1 MKKIVL
7 SLLAIMGFVYSFAQ
21 TGDYK
26 KRPAVG
32 VHFTL
37 TDFKTAAALRAT
49 SLSAV
54 LRKGDYSKIANMNA
68 GLGLSYWKGLS
79 NAIDFSSMLNF
90 SFLSYP
96 IPNKPST
103 IGSDKLNISWDA
115 DVNFK
120 MLPDNYWVSPYLTA
134 GLGVNKYSGF
144 YSAYVPLG
152 FGLQVNLFD
161 DAYIM
166 INSQYRIPATSLGE
180 YHLFHAIG
188 FVGSLGGKKAAP
200 PVVVVPPPPP
210 PPPPADTDKDGVI
223 DSLDACPTVP
233 GPASLNGC
241 PDTDGDGILDKDDA
255 CPDKAGIAKYKGC
268 PIPDTDGDGI
278 NDEEDKCPTVSGL
291 ARYQGCPI
299 PDTDG
304 DGINDEEDKC
314 PTEAGIAENFGCPK
328 IDEAIIK
335 KVEYAAKNVY
345 FATGKY
351 TLLAKSFKPLND
363 VVKILKDHPELKLD
377 ISGHTDN
384 TGDAAKNQTLSEN
397 RAKAVL
403 NYLVKKGVDA
413 ARVTSAGY
421 GQDQP
426 VGDNTT
432 AAGRAKNR
440 RVEIKVR
447 NY

>member
-7 SLLAIMGFVYSFAQ
+7 SLLAVISCAHLFAQ
-21 TGDYK
+21 NGDYK
-26 KRPAVG
+26 KRPAIG

-37 TDFKTAAALRAT
+37 TDFNTAADIRST

-54 LRKGDYSKIANMNA
+54 LRKGDYTSISKMNA
-68 GLGLSYWKGLS
+68 GLAVSYWRGLS
-79 NAIDFSSMLNF
+79 NAIDFSSMANF
-90 SFLSYP
+90 SFLNYP
-96 IPNKPST
+96 VPNKNNTS
-103 IGSDKLNISWDA
+103 GNDALAISWDA
-115 DVNFK
+115 DLNFK
-120 MLPDNYWVSPYLTA
+120 MLPDNYWVSPYLSA
-134 GLGVNKYSGF
+134 GLGATKFKGY
-144 YSAYVPLG
+144 YSAYIPLG
-152 FGLQVNLFD
+152 VGLQVNLFD
-161 DAYIM
+161 EAYLM
-166 INSQYRIPATSLGE
+166 VNSQYRVPATSLGA
-180 YHLFHAIG
+180 YHLFHSIG
-188 FVGSLGGKKAAP
+188 FLGTVGKKKA

-210 PPPPADTDKDGVI
+210 APPADTDKDGII

-255 CPDKAGIAKYKGC
+255 CPQKAGTAKYKGC
-268 PIPDTDGDGI
+268 PVPDSDGDGI
-278 NDEEDKCPTVSGL
+278 NDEEDKCPNQAGL

-314 PTEAGIAENFGCPK
+314 PAVPGIAENFGCPK
-328 IDEAIIK
+328 IDEAIVK
-335 KVEYAAKNVY
+335 KIEFAAKNVY

-351 TLLAKSFKPLND
+351 SLLAKSFKPLND
-363 VVKILKDHPELKLD
+363 VVKIMSEHPELNLD

-403 NYLVKKGVDA
+403 DYLVKKGVNTS
-413 ARVTSAGY
+413 RITSAGY

-426 VGDNTT
+426 VADNAT
-432 AAGRAKNR
+432 AKGRAQNR

>member
-7 SLLAIMGFVYSFAQ
+7 SLLAVMGFIYSFAQ
-21 TGDYK
+21 TADNK
-26 KRPAVG
+26 KRSAIG

-37 TDFKTAAALRAT
+37 TDFKTAADLRK
-49 SLSAV
+49 SGLSYV
-54 LRKGDYSKIANMNA
+54 LRKGDYTNLSLMDP
-68 GLGLSYWKGLS
+68 GLGISYWKGLT
-79 NAIDFSSMLNF
+79 NQIDFSSLANF
-90 SFLSYP
+90 SFLKYP
-96 IPNKPST
+96 VPNKPVAT
-103 IGSDKLNISWDA
+103 IDA
-115 DVNFK
+115 FTINLDANLNFK
-120 MLPDNYWVSPYLTA
+120 MLPDNYWVVPYLTA
-134 GLGVNKYSGF
+134 GLGVTKYKGY
-144 YSAYVPLG
+144 YSAYMPLG
-152 FGLQVNLFD
+152 AGLQVSLFNE
-161 DAYIM
+161 AFIM
-166 INSQYRIPATSLGE
+166 INTQYRVPVTSLGA
-180 YHLFHAIG
+180 YNVFHSIG
-188 FVGSLGGKKAAP
+188 IVGVIGKKKEIVIAP
-200 PVVVVPPPPP
+200 PPPPP
-210 PPPPADTDKDGVI
+210 PPPPADTDKDGVV

-255 CPDKAGIAKYKGC
+255 CPNKPGTVKYKGC

-278 NDEEDKCPTVSGL
+278 NDEEDKCPTVAGL

-314 PTEAGIAENFGCPK
+314 PTVAGVAENFGCPK
-328 IDEAIIK
+328 IDEAIVK
-335 KVEYAAKNVY
+335 KIEYAAKNVY

-351 TLLAKSFKPLND
+351 ALLSKSFKPLND
-363 VVKILKDHPELKLD
+363 VVKIMADHPELKLD

-384 TGDAAKNQTLSEN
+384 TGDAAKNQALSEN

-403 NYLVKKGVDA
+403 DYLVKKGVA
-413 ARVTSAGY
+413 ADRITSAGY

-426 VGDNTT
+426 VADNKT

>member
-7 SLLAIMGFVYSFAQ
+7 SLLAVMGFIYSFAQ
-21 TGDYK
+21 KSDYK
-26 KRPAVG
+26 KRPAIG

-37 TDFKTAAALRAT
+37 TDFKTAADLRAT

-54 LRKGDYSKIANMNA
+54 LRKSDYTKIANMNA
-68 GLGLSYWKGLS
+68 GLALSYWKGLTNS
-79 NAIDFSSMLNF
+79 IDFSSMLNF
-90 SFLSYP
+90 SFLNYP
-96 IPNKPST
+96 VPNKPAIT
-103 IGSDKLNISWDA
+103 GNDKLAISWDA

-134 GLGVNKYSGF
+134 GFGVTKYKGY

-152 FGLQVNLFD
+152 LGLQVNLFD
-161 DAYIM
+161 DAFIM
-166 INSQYRIPATSLGE
+166 VNSQYRVPATSLGA
-180 YHLFHAIG
+180 YHLFHSIG
-188 FVGSLGGKKAAP
+188 FVGSLGKKKE
-200 PVVVVPPPPP
+200 PVVVAPPPPPP
-210 PPPPADTDKDGVI
+210 PPPPADTDKDGVV
-223 DSLDACPTVP
+223 DSIDACPTVP
-233 GPASLNGC
+233 GPASLKGC

-255 CPDKAGIAKYKGC
+255 CPNKAGTAKYKGC

-314 PTEAGIAENFGCPK
+314 PAVAGVAENFGCPK

-335 KVEYAAKNVY
+335 KVEFAAKNVY
-345 FATGKY
+345 FATGKF

-363 VVKILKDHPELKLD
+363 VAKIMADHSELKLD

-403 NYLVKKGVDA
+403 DYLVKKGVA
-413 ARVTSAGY
+413 ADRITSAGY

-426 VGDNTT
+426 VADNAT

>member
-7 SLLAIMGFVYSFAQ
+7 SLLAAMGCLYSFAQ
-21 TGDYK
+21 TADLK
-26 KRPAVG
+26 KNSALG

-37 TDFKTAAALRAT
+37 TDFQTAADIRKSGLSSVLQKGNYT
-49 SLSAV
+49 DISL
-54 LRKGDYSKIANMNA
+54 MNP
-68 GLGLSYWKGLS
+68 GLGLSYWKGLT
-79 NAIDFSSMLNF
+79 NQIDFSSWVNF
-90 SFLSYP
+90 SFLKYP
-96 IPNKPST
+96 VPNKPVQTADAFT
-103 IGSDKLNISWDA
+103 ISADA
-115 DVNFK
+115 NLNFK
-120 MLPDNYWVSPYLTA
+120 MLPDNFVVVPYLSA
-134 GLGVNKYSGF
+134 GIGATKYKGYF
-144 YSAYVPLG
+144 SAYMPLG
-152 FGLQVNLFD
+152 AGLQVNLFN
-161 DAYIM
+161 DAFLM
-166 INSQYRIPATSLGE
+166 INSQYRVPTTSLGA
-180 YHLFHAIG
+180 YHFFHSIG
-188 FVGSLGGKKAAP
+188 FVGVIGKKKE

-210 PPPPADTDKDGVI
+210 PPPPPVDTDKDGVV

-255 CPDKAGIAKYKGC
+255 CPTKPGIAKYKGC

-278 NDEEDKCPTVSGL
+278 NDEEDKCPTVPGL

-314 PTEAGIAENFGCPK
+314 PTVPGVAENFGCPK

-335 KVEYAAKNVY
+335 KIEYAAKNVY

-363 VVKILKDHPELKLD
+363 VVKILAEHPELKLD
-377 ISGHTDN
+377 IGGHTDN
-384 TGDAAKNQTLSEN
+384 TGDATKNQALSQN

-403 NYLVKKGVDA
+403 DYLVKKGVAA

-426 VGDNTT
+426 VADNKT